1 MSKTFNVAGWSVL
14 KGVKKMRFAAAM
26 DRVKVLMRNGHTDV
40 ELMTLPHAMTKE
52 DATIWLNALTVAAPV
67 AAVVAE
73 AAVEPVAEDAVAE
86 DAVAEAVV
94 EPVAEAVV
102 EPVAEAVVEPAAPIT
117 YATFEEALAAV
128 PLRAHGRFIKKELR
142 EQMAR
147 EMVAV

>member
-86 DAVAEAVV
+86 AVV